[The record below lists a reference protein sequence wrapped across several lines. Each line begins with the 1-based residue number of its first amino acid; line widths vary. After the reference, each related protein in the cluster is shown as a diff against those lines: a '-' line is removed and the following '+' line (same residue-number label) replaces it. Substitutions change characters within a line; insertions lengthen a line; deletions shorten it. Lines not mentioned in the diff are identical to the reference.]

1 MPETRPTDQRRTG
14 FTSMPHALGRGGR
27 EDIVWEALER
37 VDGKPAPAIGVMQ
50 AAMGTE
56 AQIRL
61 TADVIRAYLD
71 AHGLRDTGE
80 WAARQGGA
88 A

>member
-1 MPETRPTDQRRTG
+1 
-14 FTSMPHALGRGGR
+14 MPHSLGRGGH
-27 EDIVWEALER
+27 EDIVREALER

-56 AQIRL
+56 TQIRL
-61 TADVIRAYLD
+61 THDVIRAYLD
-71 AHGLRDTGE
+71 ARGLRDTRD
-80 WAARQGGA
+80 WAAQRGGA

>member
-1 MPETRPTDQRRTG
+1 MPETRPTDQRGAG
-14 FTSMPHALGRGGR
+14 FTSMPRSLGRGGR

-61 TADVIRAYLD
+61 TQDVIRAYLD
-71 AHGLRDTGE
+71 TQGLRDTGE
-80 WAARQGGA
+80 WAARRGGVA
-88 A
+88 